1 MKTFSILKYSATLMV
16 FSVFAALIACGN
28 NNANRPPPPPS
39 VPIQNGFQHCAN
51 CQNLF
56 QATSEYAQW
65 GQYSPALTLQWNFQS
80 QIGVVQPGQPAQP
93 VQPVQPQPYQY
104 GTNNQYQGYNQY
116 QQYPQYVQQNSV
128 ISYNGPVSVNGIL
141 AVTQQLNLGNCVI
154 PAGTYQ
160 LGTLAPGQWSAGIVY
175 NLRMQAVGPV
185 NLMLTLTQ
193 GQVSAKTG
201 SQLGS
206 TWSEIAPVGRMFANV
221 MFDSVN
227 GNYCSQSVLVQ

>member
-1 MKTFSILKYSATLMV
+1 MKTFNVLKYSVTLLV
-16 FSVFAALIACGN
+16 FSVITTLVACGSKSD
-28 NNANRPPPPPS
+28 NRQQ
-39 VPIQNGFQHCAN
+39 VQVNQNQNGFQQCAN

-80 QIGVVQPGQPAQP
+80 QTAGA
-93 VQPVQPQPYQY
+93 
-104 GTNNQYQGYNQY
+104 
-116 QQYPQYVQQNSV
+116 QYVQQNSV
-128 ISYNGPVSVNGIL
+128 ISYNGPVSANGIM

-160 LGTLAPGQWSAGIVY
+160 LGTLAQGQWSAGIVY

-185 NLMLTLTQ
+185 SLMLTVTQ

-206 TWSEIAPVGRMFANV
+206 TWSEIAPVGRMFANL

>member
-1 MKTFSILKYSATLMV
+1 MKTFSILKYSATVLV
-16 FSVFAALIACGN
+16 FSVITTLVACGSKSDN
-28 NNANRPPPPPS
+28 QQQIQVNQH
-39 VPIQNGFQHCAN
+39 QNGFQQCVN

-65 GQYSPALTLQWNFQS
+65 GQYSPSLTLQWNFQS
-80 QIGVVQPGQPAQP
+80 QNGGAQP
-93 VQPVQPQPYQY
+93 VQPQYYPYGTNNQYQGYNQY

-116 QQYPQYVQQNSV
+116 PQYGQQNSV
-128 ISYNGPVSVNGIL
+128 ISYNGPVSVNGII
-141 AVTQQLNLGNCVI
+141 AVTQQLNLGNCII

-160 LGTLAPGQWSAGIVY
+160 LRTLAQGQWSAGIVY

-185 NLMLTLTQ
+185 NLMLTVTQ

-206 TWSEIAPVGRMFANV
+206 TWSEIAPVGRMFANL

-227 GNYCSQSVLVQ
+227 GYQCSQSVLVQ

>member
-1 MKTFSILKYSATLMV
+1 MKTFSIIKYSATVLV
-16 FSVFAALIACGN
+16 FSVITNLVACGSKSDN
-28 NNANRPPPPPS
+28 QPPPP
-39 VPIQNGFQHCAN
+39 VQVQNGFQQCVN

-65 GQYSPALTLQWNFQS
+65 GQYSPSLTLQWNFQS
-80 QIGVVQPGQPAQP
+80 QNGGAQP
-93 VQPVQPQPYQY
+93 VQPQY
-104 GTNNQYQGYNQY
+104 N
-116 QQYPQYVQQNSV
+116 QYPQYPQYAQQNSV
-128 ISYNGPVSVNGIL
+128 ISYNGPVSVSGII
-141 AVTQQLNLGNCVI
+141 AVTQQLNLGNCII

-185 NLMLTLTQ
+185 NLMLTVTQ

-206 TWSEIAPVGRMFANV
+206 TWSEIAPVGRMFANL

-227 GNYCSQSVLVQ
+227 GYQCSQSVLVQ